1 MLIGCDLNEASV
13 HPCPLLGVNIGP
25 LLYGMGLAV
34 WFVSLTVLAGLLA
47 LVVLVIIFIVRALRA
62 RRAKV
67 DATGA
72 KA

>member
-1 MLIGCDLNEASV
+1 
-13 HPCPLLGVNIGP
+13 
-25 LLYGMGLAV
+25 MGLAV
-34 WFVSLTVLAGLLA
+34 WFVSLTVFAGLLA
-47 LVVLVIIFIVRALRA
+47 LVVLVIIFIVRTLRA